1 MFLKTKRAK
10 YRKSSKSAN
19 LLGTSQILLHA
30 NRIFIGLL
38 FVFSGFVKAVDP
50 LGTVYKIEDYLIAF
64 DGFFVELTFLAFPA
78 AICLIA
84 LELLIGL
91 NLLFKVWPK
100 ITSWIALVFML
111 FMTALTLYIA
121 IYNPVSDCGC
131 FGDALAIS
139 NWQTFFKDVVLL
151 IMIIILLFGKKQLR
165 PIYQSRFEW
174 ILVILFVVLS
184 FGFMVY
190 NLTHLPVIDFRPYKV
205 GVNIQEA
212 MSYPKDA
219 SRDVYEYIFTYEK
232 DGVEKSFSLEE
243 IPDSSWT
250 FVSQETKLIA
260 EGYQPPI
267 QDFEILTANY
277 EDLTD
282 EILEYEGITYLIISY
297 DLSLASKKSMER
309 IKSFVTHQ
317 RQQDQDVK
325 IYALTASST
334 DDIQDFKLK
343 YDLDFPF
350 YKMDPI
356 TLKTMIRANPGVMKL
371 KAGTIKGKWNW
382 RQIEN

>member
-1 MFLKTKRAK
+1 LKTKRAK
-10 YRKSSKSAN
+10 HRKSTKSAN
-19 LLGTSQILLHA
+19 LLGTNQILLHA
-30 NRIFIGLL
+30 NRILIGLL

-64 DGFFVELTFLAFPA
+64 DGFFVGLTFFAFPA
-78 AICLIA
+78 AVCLIA
-84 LELLIGL
+84 IELLIGL

-100 ITSWIALVFML
+100 ITSWVALVFML

-131 FGDALAIS
+131 FGDALVIS

-151 IMIIILLFGKKQLR
+151 IMVIILLFGKKQLR

-174 ILVILFVVLS
+174 TLVILFVVLS
-184 FGFMVY
+184 FGFMAY
-190 NLTHLPVIDFRPYKV
+190 NLTHLPVIDFRPYKI
-205 GVNIQEA
+205 GVNIQES

-219 SRDVYEYIFTYEK
+219 PRDEYEYVFTYKK

-243 IPDSSWT
+243 IPDSTWT
-250 FVSQETKLIA
+250 FVSQETKLIS

-282 EILEYEGITYLIISY
+282 EILEYQGVTYLIISY
-297 DLSLASKKSMER
+297 DLSLTSEKSMER
-309 IKSFVTHQ
+309 IKSFVTYQ

-371 KAGTIKGKWNW
+371 KTGTIKGKWNW
-382 RQIEN
+382 RQI

>member
-1 MFLKTKRAK
+1 MFLKTKRTK

-19 LLGTSQILLHA
+19 LLGTTQILLHA
-30 NRIFIGLL
+30 NRILIGLL

-64 DGFFVELTFLAFPA
+64 DGFFVGLTFLAFPA

-131 FGDALAIS
+131 FGDALVIS

-165 PIYQSRFEW
+165 PIYQSGFEW
-174 ILVILFVVLS
+174 TLVVLFVIVA
-184 FGFMVY
+184 FGFMAY
-190 NLTHLPVIDFRPYKV
+190 NLTHLPVIDFRPYKT

-212 MSYPKDA
+212 MRYPEDA
-219 SRDVYEYIFTYEK
+219 PRDVYEYVFTYEK
-232 DGVEKSFSLEE
+232 DGIKREFSLEE
-243 IPDSSWT
+243 IPDSTWT
-250 FVSQETKLIA
+250 FISQETKLIS

-267 QDFEILTANY
+267 QDFEILTASY

-282 EILEYEGITYLIISY
+282 EILEYQGVTYLIISY
-297 DLSLASKKSMER
+297 DLSLASEKSMER

-350 YKMDPI
+350 YTTDPI
-356 TLKTMIRANPGVMKL
+356 TLKTIIRANPGIMKL

-382 RQIEN
+382 RQIKN

>member
-1 MFLKTKRAK
+1 MKTKRAK
-10 YRKSSKSAN
+10 HRKSTKSAN
-19 LLGTSQILLHA
+19 LLGTNQILLHA
-30 NRIFIGLL
+30 NRILIGLL

-64 DGFFVELTFLAFPA
+64 DGFFVGLTFFAFPA
-78 AICLIA
+78 AVCLIA
-84 LELLIGL
+84 IELLIGL

-100 ITSWIALVFML
+100 ITSWVALVFML

-131 FGDALAIS
+131 FGDALVIS

-151 IMIIILLFGKKQLR
+151 IMVIILLFGKKQLR

-174 ILVILFVVLS
+174 TLVILFVVLS
-184 FGFMVY
+184 FGFMAY
-190 NLTHLPVIDFRPYKV
+190 NLTHLPVIDFRPYKI
-205 GVNIQEA
+205 GVNIQES

-219 SRDVYEYIFTYEK
+219 PRDEYEYVFTYKK

-243 IPDSSWT
+243 IPDSTWT
-250 FVSQETKLIA
+250 FVSQETKLIS

-282 EILEYEGITYLIISY
+282 EILEYQGVTYLIISY
-297 DLSLASKKSMER
+297 DLSLTSEKSMER
-309 IKSFVTHQ
+309 IKSFVTYQ

-371 KAGTIKGKWNW
+371 KTGTIKGKWNW
-382 RQIEN
+382 RQI

>member
-1 MFLKTKRAK
+1 MKTKRVK
-10 YRKSSKSAN
+10 HRKSTKSAN
-19 LLGTSQILLHA
+19 LLGTNQILLHA
-30 NRIFIGLL
+30 NRILIGLL

-64 DGFFVELTFLAFPA
+64 DGFFVGLTFLAFPA
-78 AICLIA
+78 AVCLIA
-84 LELLIGL
+84 IELLIGL

-100 ITSWIALVFML
+100 ITSWVALVFML

-131 FGDALAIS
+131 FGDALVIS

-151 IMIIILLFGKKQLR
+151 IMVIILLFGKKQLR

-174 ILVILFVVLS
+174 TLVILFVVLS
-184 FGFMVY
+184 FGFMAY
-190 NLTHLPVIDFRPYKV
+190 NLTHLPVIDFRPYKI
-205 GVNIQEA
+205 GVNIQES

-219 SRDVYEYIFTYEK
+219 PRDEYEYVFTYKK

-243 IPDSSWT
+243 IPDSTWT
-250 FVSQETKLIA
+250 FVSQETKLIS

-282 EILEYEGITYLIISY
+282 EILEYQGVTYLIISY
-297 DLSLASKKSMER
+297 DLSLTSEKSMER
-309 IKSFVTHQ
+309 IKSFVTYQ

>member
-1 MFLKTKRAK
+1 LKTKRVK
-10 YRKSSKSAN
+10 HRKSTKSAN
-19 LLGTSQILLHA
+19 LLGTNQILLHA
-30 NRIFIGLL
+30 NRILIGLL

-64 DGFFVELTFLAFPA
+64 DGFFVGLTFLAFPA
-78 AICLIA
+78 AVCLIA
-84 LELLIGL
+84 IELLIGL

-100 ITSWIALVFML
+100 ITSWVALVFML

-131 FGDALAIS
+131 FGDALVIS

-151 IMIIILLFGKKQLR
+151 IMVIILLFGKKQLR

-174 ILVILFVVLS
+174 TLVILFVVLS
-184 FGFMVY
+184 FGFMAY
-190 NLTHLPVIDFRPYKV
+190 NLTHLPVIDFRPYKI
-205 GVNIQEA
+205 GVNIQES

-219 SRDVYEYIFTYEK
+219 PRDEYEYVFTYKK

-243 IPDSSWT
+243 IPDSTWT
-250 FVSQETKLIA
+250 FVSQETKLIS

-282 EILEYEGITYLIISY
+282 EILEYQGVTYLIISY
-297 DLSLASKKSMER
+297 DLSLTSEKSMER
-309 IKSFVTHQ
+309 IKSFVTYQ

>member
-19 LLGTSQILLHA
+19 LLGTTQILLHA
-30 NRIFIGLL
+30 NRILIGLL

-64 DGFFVELTFLAFPA
+64 DGFFVGLTFLAFPA

-131 FGDALAIS
+131 FGDALVIS

-219 SRDVYEYIFTYEK
+219 PRDVYEYIFTYEK
-232 DGVEKSFSLEE
+232 DGLEKSFSLEE
-243 IPDSSWT
+243 IPDSTWT
-250 FVSQETKLIA
+250 FISQETKLIS

-267 QDFEILTANY
+267 QDFEILTASY

-282 EILEYEGITYLIISY
+282 EILEYQGVTYLIISY
-297 DLSLASKKSMER
+297 DLSLASEKSMER

-350 YKMDPI
+350 YTTDPI
-356 TLKTMIRANPGVMKL
+356 TLKTIIRANPGVMKL
-371 KAGTIKGKWNW
+371 KAGTIKRKWNW
-382 RQIEN
+382 RQIKN

>member
-1 MFLKTKRAK
+1 MKTKRAK

-343 YDLDFPF
+343 YNLDFPF
-350 YKMDPI
+350 YTTDPI
-356 TLKTMIRANPGVMKL
+356 TLKTIIRANPGVMKL

-382 RQIEN
+382 RQIKNE

>member
-10 YRKSSKSAN
+10 HRKSTKSAN
-19 LLGTSQILLHA
+19 LLGTNQILLHA
-30 NRIFIGLL
+30 NRILIGLL

-64 DGFFVELTFLAFPA
+64 DGFFVGLTFFAFPA
-78 AICLIA
+78 AVCLIA
-84 LELLIGL
+84 IELLIGL

-100 ITSWIALVFML
+100 ITSWVALVFML

-131 FGDALAIS
+131 FGDALVIS

-151 IMIIILLFGKKQLR
+151 IMVIILLFGKKQLR

-174 ILVILFVVLS
+174 TLVILFVVLS
-184 FGFMVY
+184 FGFMAY
-190 NLTHLPVIDFRPYKV
+190 NLTHLPVIDFRPYKI
-205 GVNIQEA
+205 GVNIQES

-219 SRDVYEYIFTYEK
+219 PRDEYEYVFTYKK

-243 IPDSSWT
+243 IPDSTWT
-250 FVSQETKLIA
+250 FVSQETKLIS

-282 EILEYEGITYLIISY
+282 EILEYQGVTYLIISY
-297 DLSLASKKSMER
+297 DLSLTSEKSMER
-309 IKSFVTHQ
+309 IKSFVTYQ

-371 KAGTIKGKWNW
+371 KTGTIKGKWNW
-382 RQIEN
+382 RQI